1 MTPLLRDIPTQIETE
16 RLLIRCPRAGDGPVV
31 HAAVVETL
39 AALRA
44 WPASLPWAV
53 HEPTLDA
60 SESFC
65 RQGQVDYLARTGF
78 PMLLFLQADGRYVG
92 GSGLH
97 SIDWSVPACE
107 VGYWC
112 RASCQGQG
120 LLTEAVQGI
129 TAFAAS
135 VLGMRRIA
143 SLADAE
149 NRPSRRVAERAGYQ
163 LEGILRHERK
173 APDGTLRNTCVYAWV
188 R

>member
-1 MTPLLRDIPTQIETE
+1 MNALLRDIPTQFETE
-16 RLLIRCPRAGDGPVV
+16 RLLIRCPQAADGPAV

-39 AALRA
+39 DALRV

-60 SESFC
+60 SEIFC
-65 RQGQVDYLARTGF
+65 RQGQVDYLARKGF
-78 PMLLFLQADGRYVG
+78 PMLLFLKANGHYVG

-97 SIDWSVPACE
+97 SIDWSVPSGE

-112 RASCQGQG
+112 RASYQRQG

-129 TAFAAS
+129 TGFAAS
-135 VLGMRRIA
+135 ALGLRRIV
-143 SLADAE
+143 SRPDAD
-149 NRPSRRVAERAGYQ
+149 NWPSRQVAERAGYA
-163 LEGILRHERK
+163 LEGVMRHERK
-173 APDGTLRNTCVYAWV
+173 APDGTLRNTCLYAWV